1 MRTKS
6 LMLRTNTPA
15 LSDVIVYI
23 LILLVFVFANFN
35 FDKWIFL
42 DVLWI
47 PT

>member
-1 MRTKS
+1 MYYGYELEQKPEKEYT
-6 LMLRTNTPA
+6 
-15 LSDVIVYI
+15 I
-23 LILLVFVFANFN
+23 ILLVFVFANFN